1 MGLAWPWPLV
11 GKGMFQAE
19 EELAGRPEGLPGRVA
34 VRTLKCSCQGE
45 GDGGGLRGHW
55 LLTTSLLSRP
65 SRSRTYDMIQY
76 YQNDIPY

>member
-45 GDGGGLRGHW
+45 GDGGGSEGTGSLQPPFSLG
-55 LLTTSLLSRP
+55 LPGAAPTT
-65 SRSRTYDMIQY
+65 
-76 YQNDIPY
+76 

>member
-45 GDGGGLRGHW
+45 GDGGAQRALAPYNLPSLSAFQEPHLRHDPV
-55 LLTTSLLSRP
+55 LSE
-65 SRSRTYDMIQY
+65 
-76 YQNDIPY
+76 